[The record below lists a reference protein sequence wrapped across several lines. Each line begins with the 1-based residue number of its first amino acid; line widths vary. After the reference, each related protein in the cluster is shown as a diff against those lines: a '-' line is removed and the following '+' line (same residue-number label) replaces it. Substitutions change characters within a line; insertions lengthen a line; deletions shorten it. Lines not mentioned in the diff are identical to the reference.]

1 MIESKGTYGTYI
13 DINKKT
19 QTIDSL
25 PVTFQAKTINALFP
39 GCIPKP
45 YFNPQ
50 NKAPIICNKGM
61 FTISGQQNSDGGF
74 ITIDNV
80 IAGKFSATSP
90 NLSTNTDYSV
100 TLKEASEE
108 EYKNAQKKINGN

>member
-1 MIESKGTYGTYI
+1 MIETKSTYGTYI

-50 NKAPIICNKGM
+50 DKAPIICNKGM

-80 IAGKFSATSP
+80 TVGKFSATS
-90 NLSTNTDYSV
+90 STNNDYSI
-100 TLKEASEE
+100 TLKKASEE
-108 EYKNAQKKINGN
+108 EYKDAQKKING